1 MLKQKTT
8 SAAAPTRLL
17 RLRRYPL
24 PLYVPQANRRW
35 ICSKIL
41 RDNFEPDILT
51 KPLQPFLRFWANHKG
66 GAPEQQPGQVSTLL
80 EILVVPSLTGRSYVV
95 IINVS
100 TLLEILA
107 RGRRR
112 AKASPAGWIVL
123 TLLEILARAAQGF
136 PEEAPK
142 AFFVSTLLE
151 ILVDGL
157 EDRQV
162 EYNVKMFQPFLRF

>member
-1 MLKQKTT
+1 
-8 SAAAPTRLL
+8 
-17 RLRRYPL
+17 
-24 PLYVPQANRRW
+24 
-35 ICSKIL
+35 
-41 RDNFEPDILT
+41 
-51 KPLQPFLRFWANHKG
+51 LRFWANHKG